1 MKKQF
6 VKKIAALGLGA
17 LMLASLFGCSNGASG
32 SSSAGGSSSAA
43 AGSAAESGKVQI
55 QFWHSMSG
63 NTQEAL
69 DKVVAGFNES
79 QDTYEVV
86 ATNQGS
92 YDESTGKF
100 FNMANGDGSA
110 AIIQIGEQNLQSMID
125 SGMVASVTGLIEK
138 HGFDDSDLLE
148 QEVNF
153 YTVDGDMWAMP
164 FNCSTPVVYYNKTAF
179 DEAGVT
185 EFPTTFEGIQEAA
198 QALADSGSS
207 ITPVGMYAYG
217 YALDQ
222 MVINMGGYVINNEN
236 GRAGRATEVAYQEQI
251 TAIYNWIKGL
261 QDADLLL
268 NYGSDGTNALSGFT
282 QQQVGMFIS
291 TSASCRNVID
301 SATDFEVGVANL
313 PVPEGTEP
321 EGVYGGGGALCIAT
335 GLSEDVEAGVMEFCA
350 YATSPEVQASWAVN
364 TGYFPIC
371 NGAYETETLTTA
383 YEEMPQLQ
391 VAADQLLNSKVNSIT
406 AGPLLSQLPQLRTD
420 LVTALEAVFN
430 GGEVDSSVQQ
440 AVEST
445 NSAIANAN
453 QGVAE

>member
-1 MKKQF
+1 MKRNIGKR
-6 VKKIAALGLGA
+6 ILALGLSA
-17 LMLASLFGCSNGASG
+17 VLAGSLLAGCSGGGTSSDSAS
-32 SSSAGGSSSAA
+32 AD
-43 AGSAAESGKVQI
+43 SGKLQI
-55 QFWHSMSG
+55 SFWHSMSG

-79 QDTYEVV
+79 QDQYEVV

-100 FNMANGDGSA
+100 FNMANGEDSA

-125 SGMVASVTGLIEK
+125 SQMIASVSDLIEK
-138 HGFDDSDLLE
+138 HEFDDSDLLE

-179 DEAGVT
+179 EEAGVT
-185 EFPTTFEGIQEAA
+185 EFPTTFEGIKEAA
-198 QALADSGSS
+198 QQLADSGSS

-222 MVINMGGYVINNEN
+222 MVINMGGYVIDNEN
-236 GRAGRATEVAYQEQI
+236 GRAGRATQVAYQDQI
-251 TAIYNWIKGL
+251 IQIYNWIKDL
-261 QDADLLL
+261 QDSELLL
-268 NYGSDGTNALSGFT
+268 NYGSDGTNTISGFT
-282 QQQVGMFIS
+282 QQQVGMFIAS
-291 TSASCRNVID
+291 SASCRNVID
-301 SATDFEVGVANL
+301 SSTDFEVGVANL

-335 GLSEDVEAGVMEFCA
+335 GLSEDVEAGVMAFCE
-350 YATSPEVQASWAVN
+350 YATSPEVQAQWAVD

-371 NGAYETETLTTA
+371 NGAYDTETLTAA

-430 GGEVDSSVQQ
+430 GGEVESSVQQ

-445 NSAIANAN
+445 NSAIAAAN
-453 QGVAE
+453 EGVAE

>member
-1 MKKQF
+1 MKRNIGKR
-6 VKKIAALGLGA
+6 ILALGLSAVLVGS
-17 LMLASLFGCSNGASG
+17 LLAGCSG
-32 SSSAGGSSSAA
+32 GGSSSD
-43 AGSAAESGKVQI
+43 SASTDSGKLQI
-55 QFWHSMSG
+55 SFWHSMSG

-79 QDTYEVV
+79 QDQYEVV

-100 FNMANGDGSA
+100 FNMANGEDSA

-125 SGMVASVTGLIEK
+125 SQMIASVSDLIEK
-138 HGFDDSDLLE
+138 HEFDDSDLLE

-179 DEAGVT
+179 EEAGVT
-185 EFPTTFEGIQEAA
+185 EFPTTFEGIKEAA
-198 QALADSGSS
+198 QQLADSGSS

-222 MVINMGGYVINNEN
+222 MVINMGGYVIDNEN
-236 GRAGRATEVAYQEQI
+236 GRAGRATQVAYQDQI
-251 TAIYNWIKGL
+251 IQIYNWIKDL
-261 QDADLLL
+261 QDSELLL
-268 NYGSDGTNALSGFT
+268 NYGSDGTNTISGFT
-282 QQQVGMFIS
+282 QQQVGMFIAS
-291 TSASCRNVID
+291 SASCRNVID
-301 SATDFEVGVANL
+301 SSTDFEVGVANL

-321 EGVYGGGGALCIAT
+321 EGVYGGGGALCIAA
-335 GLSEDVEAGVMEFCA
+335 GLSEDVEAGVIAFCE
-350 YATSPEVQASWAVN
+350 YATSPEVQAQWAVAPA
-364 TGYFPIC
+364 YFPIC
-371 NGAYETETLTTA
+371 NGAYDTETLTAA

-430 GGEVDSSVQQ
+430 GGEVESSVQQ

-445 NSAIANAN
+445 NSAIAAAN
-453 QGVAE
+453 EGVAE

>member
-1 MKKQF
+1 MKKH
-6 VKKIAALGLGA
+6 VCKKIAALLLSA
-17 LMLASLFGCSNGASG
+17 LLLVTLFAGCSNGSSDGSGAST
-32 SSSAGGSSSAA
+32 SD
-43 AGSAAESGKVQI
+43 SGKLQI

-69 DKVVAGFNES
+69 DVVVAGFNES
-79 QDTYEVV
+79 QDQYEVV

-100 FNMANGDGSA
+100 FNMANGEGSA
-110 AIIQIGEQNLQSMID
+110 QLIQIGEQNLQSMID
-125 SGMVASVTGLIEK
+125 SGMIASVTDLIEK
-138 HGFDDSDLLE
+138 YSFDDSDLLE

-153 YTVDGDMWAMP
+153 YTVNGDMWAMP
-164 FNCSTPVVYYNKTAF
+164 FNCSTPVVYYNKTVF

-185 EFPTTFEGIQEAA
+185 QFPTTFEGITEAA
-198 QALADSGSS
+198 QKVAETNSS

-236 GRAGRATEVAYQEQI
+236 GRADRATEVAYQDQI
-251 TAIYNWIKGL
+251 TAIYNWIKDL
-261 QDADLLL
+261 QDQGLLL
-268 NYGSDGTNALSGFT
+268 NYGSDGTNTISGFT
-282 QQQVGMFIS
+282 QQQVGMFIAS
-291 TSASCRNVID
+291 SASCRNVID

-335 GLSEDVEAGVMEFCA
+335 GLSEDVETGVMEFCT
-350 YATSPEVQASWAVN
+350 YATSPEVQATWAVN

-371 NGAYETETLTTA
+371 NGAYDTDTLTTA
-383 YEEMPQLQ
+383 YEGMPQLQ

-420 LVTALEAVFN
+420 LQTALEAVFN
-430 GGEVDSSVQQ
+430 GSDVDSAVAQ
-440 AVEST
+440 AIEST
-445 NSAIANAN
+445 NSAIATAN
-453 QGVAE
+453 EGVAE

>member
-1 MKKQF
+1 MKMKLG
-6 VKKIAALGLGA
+6 KRIAAFALGT
-17 LMLASLFGCSNGASG
+17 LMLAAFAGCSTSGSG
-32 SSSAGGSSSAA
+32 SS
-43 AGSAAESGKVQI
+43 GSASTGDSGKIQI

-69 DKVVAGFNES
+69 DEVVAGFNES

-110 AIIQIGEQNLQSMID
+110 HIIQIGEQNLQSMID
-125 SGMVASVTGLIEK
+125 SGMVAVVSDLIEK
-138 HGFDDSDLLE
+138 HSFDDSDLLE

-153 YTVDGDMWAMP
+153 YTVGEDMWAMP

-179 DEAGVT
+179 AEAGVT
-185 EFPTTFEGIQEAA
+185 EFPTTFEGIKEAA
-198 QALADSGSS
+198 QALADSGSN

-236 GRAGRATEVAYQEQI
+236 GRADRATEVAYQDQI
-251 TAIYNWIKGL
+251 TAIYNWIKDL
-261 QDADLLL
+261 QDSGLLL
-268 NYGSDGTNALSGFT
+268 NYGSDGTNTISGFT
-282 QQQVGMFIS
+282 QQQVGMFIAS
-291 TSASCRNVID
+291 SASCRNVID

-335 GLSEDVEAGVMEFCA
+335 GLSEDVETGVMEFCT
-350 YATSPEVQASWAVN
+350 YATSPEVQATWAVN

-371 NGAYETETLTTA
+371 NGAYDTETLTTA

-420 LVTALEAVFN
+420 LQTALEAVFN
-430 GGEVDSSVQQ
+430 GSDVDSAVAQ
-440 AVEST
+440 AIEST
-445 NSAIANAN
+445 NSAIATAN
-453 QGVAE
+453 EGVAE

>member
-1 MKKQF
+1 MKRNIGKR
-6 VKKIAALGLGA
+6 ILALGLSA
-17 LMLASLFGCSNGASG
+17 VLAGSLLAGCSGNGTSSDSAS
-32 SSSAGGSSSAA
+32 AD
-43 AGSAAESGKVQI
+43 SGKLQI
-55 QFWHSMSG
+55 SFWHSMSG

-79 QDTYEVV
+79 QDQYEVV

-100 FNMANGDGSA
+100 FNMANGEDSA

-125 SGMVASVTGLIEK
+125 SQMIASVSDLIEK
-138 HGFDDSDLLE
+138 HEFDDSDLLE

-179 DEAGVT
+179 EEAGVT
-185 EFPTTFEGIQEAA
+185 EFPTTFEGIKEAA
-198 QALADSGSS
+198 QKLADSGSS

-222 MVINMGGYVINNEN
+222 MVINMGGYVIDNEN
-236 GRAGRATEVAYQEQI
+236 GRAGRATQVAYQDQI
-251 TAIYNWIKGL
+251 IQIYNWIKDL
-261 QDADLLL
+261 QDSELLL
-268 NYGSDGTNALSGFT
+268 NYGSDGTNTISGFT
-282 QQQVGMFIS
+282 QQQVGMFIAS
-291 TSASCRNVID
+291 SASCRNVID
-301 SATDFEVGVANL
+301 SSTDFEVGVANL

-335 GLSEDVEAGVMEFCA
+335 GLSEDVEAGVMAFCE
-350 YATSPEVQASWAVN
+350 YATSPEVQAQWAVD

-371 NGAYETETLTTA
+371 NGAYDTETLTAA

-430 GGEVDSSVQQ
+430 GADVDSSVQQ

-445 NSAIANAN
+445 NSAIAAAN
-453 QGVAE
+453 EGVAE